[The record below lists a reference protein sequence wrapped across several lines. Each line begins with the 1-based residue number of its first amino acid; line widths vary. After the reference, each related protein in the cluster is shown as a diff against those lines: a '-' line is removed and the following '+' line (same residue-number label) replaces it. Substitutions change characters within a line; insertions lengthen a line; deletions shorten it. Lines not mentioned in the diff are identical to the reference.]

1 MWLCMIMGNKERKVA
16 RTSFQGE
23 LEREECALRLKNEN
37 NLAYIKGPK
46 MRALWKGRVMV
57 DTGTAGEERES

>member
-1 MWLCMIMGNKERKVA
+1 MCLCMIMGNKERKVE

-46 MRALWKGRVMV
+46 MRAPGR
-57 DTGTAGEERES
+57 GE